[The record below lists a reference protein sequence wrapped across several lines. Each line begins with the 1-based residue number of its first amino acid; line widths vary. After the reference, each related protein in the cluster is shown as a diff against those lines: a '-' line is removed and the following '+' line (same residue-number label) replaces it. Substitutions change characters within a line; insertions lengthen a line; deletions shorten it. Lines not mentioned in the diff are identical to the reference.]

1 MCDPVSIGLVVASTA
16 VTMGGQYMQGK
27 AAYTTAKYQQSAA
40 AANMQL
46 ADDQAK
52 AEIGN
57 TKLAAQRRY
66 REASQLEGNQRAA
79 MGANGIDLNYGSAV
93 DVQRNDKM
101 IAAED
106 VGQIYKEGFNKTQGY
121 LIDAYGE
128 RLKGM
133 AAKSSAKG
141 AQWATG
147 LGMLGTALG
156 GASQISKMN
165 AAAKF
170 G

>member
-1 MCDPVSIGLVVASTA
+1 MV
-16 VTMGGQYMQGK
+16 GQYAQGQS
-27 AAYTTAKYQQSAA
+27 AYSAAKYQQAGA
-40 AANMQL
+40 AANAQL
-46 ADDQAK
+46 ANDQAK
-52 AEIGN
+52 AEIDN

-79 MGANGIDLNYGSAV
+79 MAANGIDLNYGSAV
-93 DVQRNDKM
+93 DVLRDDKM

-121 LIDAYGE
+121 LIDAYNE
-128 RLKGM
+128 RLKGS
-133 AAKSSAKG
+133 AARSAAHG

-147 LGMLGTALG
+147 IGMLGTALG
-156 GASQISKMN
+156 SASQISKMN